1 MDIGIIERQNGGVD
15 IVRPADGFTV
25 QDNFDRM
32 QTTGIIVDISAI
44 PSTRIFRNAWVMNQA
59 GTGVMIDLQK
69 AKNIAIDR
77 VKEIVD
83 KQLKAIRPSW
93 EEAVDNDDT
102 VLMDQIKSDRR
113 NIRSTLDAKIQNIN
127 NCTTVAEVESYLP

>member
-1 MDIGIIERQNGGVD
+1 MDIGIIERQDGGVD

-32 QTTGIIVDISAI
+32 QQQGIVTDISNI
-44 PSTRIFRNAWVMNQA
+44 PSTRVFRNAWVMNQISNGA
-59 GTGVMIDLQK
+59 VVDLAK
-69 AKNIAIDR
+69 AKGIAIDR

-93 EEAVDNDDT
+93 EEAVDNDDS
-102 VLMDQIKSDRR
+102 VWMDQIKADRKDIRATLISKISD
-113 NIRSTLDAKIQNIN
+113 IN
-127 NCTTVAEVESYLP
+127 ACTTVTEVESYLP

>member
-1 MDIGIIERQNGGVD
+1 MDIGIIERQDGGVD

-32 QTTGIIVDISAI
+32 QATGIITDISAV
-44 PSTRIFRNAWVMNQA
+44 PSTRTFRNAWVMNQA

-83 KQLKAIRPSW
+83 KQLKAIRPAW
-93 EEAVDNDDT
+93 EEAVDNNDT
-102 VLMDQIKSDRR
+102 ILMNQIKSDRADIR
-113 NIRSTLDAKIQNIN
+113 NTLTNKINDIN
-127 NCTTVAEVESYLP
+127 ACTTAAEVESYLP

>member
-1 MDIGIIERQNGGVD
+1 MDIGIIERQDGGVD

-32 QTTGIIVDISAI
+32 QTTGIIVDISAV
-44 PSTRIFRNAWVMNQA
+44 PSTRIFRDAWVMNQA

-83 KQLKAIRPSW
+83 KQLKAIRPAW
-93 EEAVDNDDT
+93 EEAVDNDDS
-102 VLMDQIKSDRR
+102 VWMDQIKADRKD
-113 NIRSTLDAKIQNIN
+113 IRTTLIAKISDIN
-127 NCTTVAEVESYLP
+127 ACTTIAEIEAYLP